1 MTRYQIEQEL
11 ENLRSELRV
20 IAVMDEKNVCIAFN
34 CDSKDEAISIR
45 EDEIQ
50 YYKNQLKESDL
61 PEDDGMD
68 YDALCKIQGL
78 SRYA

>member
-20 IAVMDEKNVCIAFN
+20 IAVMDEKAVCIAFN

-68 YDALCKIQGL
+68 YDALCRIQGL

>member
-1 MTRYQIEQEL
+1 MNRTEFADEIGRI
-11 ENLRSELRV
+11 RDELRI
-20 IAVMDEKNVCIAFN
+20 IAVMDEEDVCKVFN

-50 YYKNQLKESDL
+50 QYENQLKESEL
-61 PEDDGMD
+61 SGDDGMD
-68 YDALCKIQGL
+68 YDALCRIQGL